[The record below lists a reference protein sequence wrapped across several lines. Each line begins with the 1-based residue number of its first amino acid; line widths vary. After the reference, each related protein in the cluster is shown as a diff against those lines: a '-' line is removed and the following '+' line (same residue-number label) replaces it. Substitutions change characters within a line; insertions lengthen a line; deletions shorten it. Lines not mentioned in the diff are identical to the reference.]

1 MKSVLLMKLDIEV
14 PSLTIGNNKTDWCMS
29 ELHRSK
35 GRSKVMI
42 NSKKRKDSGPTFTL
56 KTYNRFNVLKS
67 DDDEHDIKNSSDG
80 LLSGESTKSAREIV
94 EVGDPLTKNKVI
106 SDNKFSLLLRNC
118 IELTLIFLLLILY

>member
-1 MKSVLLMKLDIEV
+1 MKLDKEV
-14 PSLTIGNNKTDWCMS
+14 PSSTVGKNKTDWCMS
-29 ELHRSK
+29 ELNRSK

-80 LLSGESTKSAREIV
+80 FLSGELTTPTREIV

-106 SDNKFSLLLRNC
+106 R
-118 IELTLIFLLLILY
+118 IYHIIIFYYN